1 MNVSKASGPDL
12 ISPRLL
18 KEGANQLSFP
28 LSKFFNRLIISGQ
41 FPQSW
46 KKANVTPVYKKGE
59 KQLCNNYRPISLLS
73 ALGKVMERY
82 VHKYVYNYLIQNKVF
97 TPFQSGFIQGD
108 STTYQL
114 INLYDSF
121 CEAVDNGK
129 EVRVVFLDISKAFDR
144 VWHRDLLHKLHSVGI
159 SGHLLKWFEHYL
171 SERQQRVVIN
181 GKTSSYLKVPAGVPQ
196 GSILGPLLFLVYI
209 NDIVSELN
217 CSIRLFADD
226 TSLYIV
232 VENPNA
238 SATLLNSSLGNIH
251 SWSKDWLVEFS
262 PPKTDSMVLSR
273 KRLKPYHPPLIM
285 NNVVIKEVD
294 RHRHLGITFSSD
306 LNWHNHIIEIT
317 TKTWQRLNILRAFK
331 FRFDRKSLERM
342 YISFI
347 RPTLEY
353 SGVVWD
359 NCSNQDKKLIE
370 SIQIEAIRIVTGA
383 TKLCS
388 IGKLYDDT
396 GWESLEARREKQKL
410 IIFFKMVHGLCPDY
424 LNQLVPDL
432 VQSRSQY
439 SLRNSNNMTTIHT
452 NSLLYYSSFLPS
464 AVRAWN
470 NLSNELKTSTSL
482 TEFKRRL
489 SECRNKPPNYFY
501 YGNRV
506 AQIYHARLRLECSA
520 LRNHLFKKNLV
531 DSPLCICG
539 TPETSKHFLL
549 DCPNYH
555 LIRTRT
561 LSEFL
566 HLPVKFLL
574 SRDPRLSENENV
586 RIFEAVHKYI
596 IQTKRF

>member
-1 MNVSKASGPDL
+1 MCRYKN
-12 ISPRLL
+12 I
-18 KEGANQLSFP
+18 EY
-28 LSKFFNRLIISGQ
+28 NR
-41 FPQSW
+41 
-46 KKANVTPVYKKGE
+46 
-59 KQLCNNYRPISLLS
+59 RSLLDPHFD
-73 ALGKVMERY
+73 APC
-82 VHKYVYNYLIQNKVF
+82 INKMAAY
-97 TPFQSGFIQGD
+97 TQMTS
-108 STTYQL
+108 
-114 INLYDSF
+114 
-121 CEAVDNGK
+121 DN
-129 EVRVVFLDISKAFDR
+129 VV
-144 VWHRDLLHKLHSVGI
+144 
-159 SGHLLKWFEHYL
+159 
-171 SERQQRVVIN
+171 
-181 GKTSSYLKVPAGVPQ
+181 
-196 GSILGPLLFLVYI
+196 
-209 NDIVSELN
+209 
-217 CSIRLFADD
+217 
-226 TSLYIV
+226 TSLTSCQGWALYYAKI
-232 VENPNA
+232 
-238 SATLLNSSLGNIH
+238 
-251 SWSKDWLVEFS
+251 W
-262 PPKTDSMVLSR
+262 R
-273 KRLKPYHPPLIM
+273 C
-285 NNVVIKEVD
+285 
-294 RHRHLGITFSSD
+294 HRHLGITFSSD

-370 SIQIEAIRIVTGA
+370 SIQIEAMRTVTGA

-432 VQSRSQY
+432 VQSRSLY

-452 NSLLYYSSFLPS
+452 NSQLYYSSFLPS

-566 HLPVKFLL
+566 HLPVNFLL
-574 SRDPRLSENENV
+574 SGDPRLSENENV